1 MSGENDDRKK
11 PLPTRLVALIGIL
24 IFEVVACALLLS
36 GSFLQLGSL
45 ELVWLLVAVVSG
57 MILFLFVAAWKLI
70 RNRFQFSLASFL
82 IATLVLGA
90 GFGSLISF
98 LQKSSKQREAA
109 ARLTSLG
116 AAVLWENQGHPGLK
130 EYLGRQYFEDVVSV
144 YSLSPLQMTDEDFA
158 LLKELPGLRDLSL
171 YQTGIS
177 DGHLQHLA
185 KLEHLQFLMICG
197 ANVKGPGIKSLA
209 NLPILTELH
218 ISASPL
224 NNAAAQALSQCTQ
237 LTTLG
242 APGTQIGND
251 DLIHF
256 QRLPHLREL
265 YLNATAITD
274 DGLKHLEEMPQLRFL
289 GLVQTAIT
297 DAGLTHLEKLEK
309 LENLNL
315 SGTQIT
321 DAGLVHLESLKHLNN
336 LGLQNTKVTDA
347 GIARL
352 QHKLPSC
359 EIAR

>member
-1 MSGENDDRKK
+1 MSGEDDEKKK
-11 PLPTRLVALIGIL
+11 PLPARLVALIGIL
-24 IFEVVACALLLS
+24 IFEVVACVLLLG
-36 GSFLQLGSL
+36 GSFQQLGSL
-45 ELVWLLVAVVSG
+45 ELVWLLVVVVSG
-57 MILFLFVAAWKLI
+57 MILFLFVAAWRLI

-90 GFGSLISF
+90 GIGSLISF
-98 LQKSSKQREAA
+98 LQGSQKQREAA
-109 ARLTSLG
+109 ARLAGLG
-116 AAVLWENQGHPGLK
+116 AGILWENQGHPGLK
-130 EYLGRQYFEDVVSV
+130 EYLGRQYFDDVVSV
-144 YSLSPLQMTDEDFA
+144 HFLTPLQMTDEDFA

-177 DGHLQHLA
+177 DDHLQHLA

-209 NLPILTELH
+209 NLPILTEMH

-224 NNAAAQALSQCTQ
+224 NDGAAQALSQCTQ
-237 LTTLG
+237 LSTLG
-242 APGTQIGND
+242 VSGTPIGND

-256 QRLPHLREL
+256 QRLPQLRQL

-274 DGLKHLEEMPQLRFL
+274 DGLKHLKQMPQLCFL
-289 GLVQTAIT
+289 GLVQTTIT
-297 DAGLTHLEKLEK
+297 DDGLAHLKQLEQ

-315 SGTQIT
+315 GGTQIT

-347 GIARL
+347 GVARL
-352 QHKLPSC
+352 QQKLPNC
-359 EIAR
+359 EIAK